1 MDLAPQLSSVG
12 HVRRRRVVKLPTSP
26 STSLFWIAL
35 LRIMLGLVFLTTW
48 GSNLLKGYYTPDGLQ
63 NFFLDVFPQSENPLT
78 WYAAFINDVILPAR
92 GVFAPFQL
100 VAEFLM
106 GLALLVGLF
115 TPLASAAAIFFLA
128 NTFLATFG
136 HDWPWAYLMPIT
148 IAGVCCLTRA
158 GRSLGVDAYLRK
170 VFGEPK
176 LALW

>member
-1 MDLAPQLSSVG
+1 MKPPV
-12 HVRRRRVVKLPTSP
+12 SP
-26 STSLFWIAL
+26 STPLFWIAL

-63 NFFLDVFPQSENPLT
+63 DFFLNVFPQSENPLT
-78 WYAAFINDVILPAR
+78 WYAAFITNVILPIR

-100 VAEFLM
+100 VTEFLM

-115 TPLASAAAIFFLA
+115 TPLASVAAIFFLA

-136 HDWPWAYLMPIT
+136 HDWPWAYLMPIS

-158 GRSLGVDAYLRK
+158 GRSLGVDAYLLKRL
-170 VFGEPK
+170 GEHK
-176 LALW
+176 LPVW